1 MSVSI
6 GTNIHISIT
15 MNIIIGIRRSI
26 TVHTSTSILHIRISI
41 NVSVTI
47 REYVLVFA
55 GVSKLMLNIDISIG
69 ISIGESSRINTNF
82 HTMIVFSGR
91 FVVVLL
97 LTFVLKF
104 TSALELV

>member
-1 MSVSI
+1 
-6 GTNIHISIT
+6 

-82 HTMIVFSGR
+82 HTMICILRKICSSITLDFRIKIYISIR
-91 FVVVLL
+91 ISMNILFY
-97 LTFVLKF
+97 
-104 TSALELV
+104 EY